1 VDVLVLQLVVVLLCS
16 ALMMNAVLSPNRVF
30 QVAVVHALVLMNA
43 VQVCTILLIHIVLVL
58 HFHLTNT
65 GFSIM
70 LFYSTSKLSSRFMCL
85 KDPEKEGG
93 KVRLL
98 KDMVKLPPS
107 ETFVSSSPSV
117 SE

>member
-1 VDVLVLQLVVVLLCS
+1 MCLPSGSGPCIGPYECCSGMYDSTHTHCTCLTLSSYEHCFLL
-16 ALMMNAVLSPNRVF
+16 F
-30 QVAVVHALVLMNA
+30 
-43 VQVCTILLIHIVLVL
+43 
-58 HFHLTNT
+58 
-65 GFSIM
+65 

-93 KVRLL
+93 KVRLS

-107 ETFVSSSPSV
+107 ETVVSSSPSV